1 MRHDDAM
8 HSRRSVT
15 FWAGAAVLLAVGLV
29 AGCGDDGPS
38 TEEATAEV
46 CDARENV
53 DEELVDVSRL
63 DPTDADDLNQVRD
76 DLADEVDELD
86 SAGQEL
92 AEAEW
97 EDVENAVDQLRD
109 TIADF
114 DADTEFGEAN
124 QQLSEARDQLT
135 EAWDAFVSGVDCG

>member
-15 FWAGAAVLLAVGLV
+15 LWAASAVLVVGL
-29 AGCGDDGPS
+29 AAACGDDGPS

-63 DPTDADDLNQVRD
+63 DPTDVDDLNQVRD

-109 TIADF
+109 TIGNI

>member
-1 MRHDDAM
+1 MGHDDAM

-15 FWAGAAVLLAVGLV
+15 LWAGSAVLVVGL
-29 AGCGDDGPS
+29 AAACGDDGPS

-63 DPTDADDLNQVRD
+63 DPTDVDDLNQVRD

-97 EDVENAVDQLRD
+97 EDVESAVEQVRD
-109 TIADF
+109 TIGSI
-114 DADTEFGEAN
+114 DADTTFREAN
-124 QQLSEARDQLT
+124 EQLSEARDQLT